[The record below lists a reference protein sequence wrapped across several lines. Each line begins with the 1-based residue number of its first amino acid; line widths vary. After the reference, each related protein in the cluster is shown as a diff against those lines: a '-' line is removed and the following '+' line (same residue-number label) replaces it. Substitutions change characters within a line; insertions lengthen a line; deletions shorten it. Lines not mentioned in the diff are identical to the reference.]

1 MPNETSTETSNE
13 ATADIGGM
21 AGALGL
27 MAGLAPDA
35 APAETPEIPASDT
48 PVETTQEPAPTP
60 TEKTPVG
67 DEPAET
73 EVEYTPEERAALV
86 ELLDQFVKSG
96 KPGAPVEAPADQAQV
111 AEPPAQQTQQPPQ
124 QVNQGVVPQFDMQIP
139 EEVAESL
146 IVGDPEPLGRWVGG
160 QIQAAQNQ
168 FAGNF
173 VQHVAQTLPVIVG
186 NMVEVA
192 VATALAQ
199 KENPLLA
206 EHHESV
212 IRAVNEAREANPN
225 AATPKL
231 VEDVL
236 KRMDKEIVTATA
248 LAKFR
253 KSGGKFDGR
262 ASAPVAGA
270 RPNARNNAPT
280 APGKPAAVNPMAQ
293 ALGMLVGLKP
303 TE

>member
-1 MPNETSTETSNE
+1 MLNEPSTETSNA

-27 MAGLAPDA
+27 MAGLAPE
-35 APAETPEIPASDT
+35 PADTPVVPASDT
-48 PVETTQEPAPTP
+48 PADPAQEVTPAPESAETAP
-60 TEKTPVG
+60 AG
-67 DEPAET
+67 DTPAET
-73 EVEYTPEERAALV
+73 EVEYTPEEREALV

-96 KPGAPVEAPADQAQV
+96 KPGAPVEAPAAPAPS
-111 AEPPAQQTQQPPQ
+111 AEAPAQQPQQPPQ

-146 IVGDPEPLGRWVGG
+146 IIGDPAPLGQWVGG

-225 AATPKL
+225 ASTPKL

-280 APGKPAAVNPMAQ
+280 APGKPVAVNPMAQ
-293 ALGMLVGLKP
+293 ALGMMVGLKP